1 MNASDKGNKKQ
12 FIILGVLGVVLIGVL
27 GSQFMGGKKS
37 SVQAKQTGAK
47 TSSKATDGATGEDGK
62 VASVFQKVDVNLDQL
77 VQEIKV
83 VEFEYELERDDRD
96 PTLPLVG
103 DSMLLRART
112 AMAGGEQD
120 PEDLMFAAQKKKV
133 TGIIWDEAN
142 PLAVIDNDVVAVG
155 FTFEEPIFVK
165 SIERDRVVLGITGQE
180 AEVVRELIKEQ

>member
-1 MNASDKGNKKQ
+1 MSAEKNNKKQ
-12 FIILGVLGVVLIGVL
+12 IIILGVLGVVLVAVL
-27 GSQFMGGKKS
+27 GNSVLGGKKPTA
-37 SVQAKQTGAK
+37 QAKQTGAK
-47 TSSKATDGATGEDGK
+47 TSTKTTDAALEDGK
-62 VASVFQKVDVNLDQL
+62 VASVFQKVDVDLDQL

-112 AMAGGEQD
+112 AVVGGEVD

-165 SIERDRVVLGITGQE
+165 SIERDRVILGITGQD

>member
-1 MNASDKGNKKQ
+1 MSAADKANKKQ
-12 FIILGVLGVVLIGVL
+12 IIILSVLGVVLVAVL
-27 GSQFMGGKKS
+27 GSQLTGGKKS

-47 TSSKATDGATGEDGK
+47 TSAKSTDAVGEEK
-62 VASVFQKVDVNLDQL
+62 VASVFQKVDVDLDQL

-83 VEFEYELERDDRD
+83 VEFQYDLERDDRD

-112 AMAGGEQD
+112 AMAPGEQD
-120 PEDLMFAAQKKKV
+120 PDDLMFIARRKKV
-133 TGIIWDEAN
+133 TGIIWDEKN
-142 PLAVIDNDVVAVG
+142 PLAVIDNDVVTIG

-180 AEVVRELIKEQ
+180 SEVVRELIKEQ

>member
-1 MNASDKGNKKQ
+1 MSASDKPNKKQ
-12 FIILGVLGVVLIGVL
+12 FIILGILGVVLVGVL
-27 GSQFMGGKKS
+27 GSQLLGGKKPTA
-37 SVQAKQTGAK
+37 QAKQTGAK
-47 TSSKATDGATGEDGK
+47 TSSKSTAKQAAGEEK

-83 VEFEYELERDDRD
+83 VEFQYDIERDDRD

-112 AMAGGEQD
+112 AMVAGEAA
-120 PEDLMFAAQKKKV
+120 PEDLMFAAEKKKV
-133 TGIIWDEAN
+133 TGIIWDEGH
-142 PLAVIDNDVVAVG
+142 PLAVIDNEVVAVG

-165 SIERDRVVLGITGQE
+165 AIERDRVVLGITGQE